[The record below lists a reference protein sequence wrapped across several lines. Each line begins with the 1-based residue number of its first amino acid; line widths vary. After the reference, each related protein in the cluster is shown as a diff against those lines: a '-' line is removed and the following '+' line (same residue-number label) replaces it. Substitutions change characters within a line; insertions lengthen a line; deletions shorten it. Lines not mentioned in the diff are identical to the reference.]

1 MSIRRAVIALCVLVL
16 TGWIGLALAGH
27 KAAGSGTFKPVK
39 IVQGALKGIDT
50 VNETITVE
58 IIKGQTVTLKV
69 HVDALE
75 QVRRVGKIGER
86 VELRLDT
93 DDVVH
98 VVAVGTGP

>member
-1 MSIRRAVIALCVLVL
+1 MKRIIIVLCLLVL
-16 TGWIGLALAGH
+16 TGWMGLALAGH

-39 IVQGALKGIDT
+39 IVQGALKAVD
-50 VNETITVE
+50 VLNETITVE
-58 IIKGQTVTLKV
+58 IIKGQVVTLKV

-86 VELRLDT
+86 VELRLDA
-93 DDVVH
+93 DDIVH

>member
-1 MSIRRAVIALCVLVL
+1 MNIRRAVIALCVLVL

-39 IVQGALKGIDT
+39 IVQGTLKGIDT

-58 IIKGQTVTLKV
+58 VVAGQKVTLKV
-69 HVDALE
+69 HLDALE
-75 QVRRVGKIGER
+75 QIRRVGKIGER
-86 VELRLDT
+86 VELRLDA
-93 DDVVH
+93 DDIVH

>member
-1 MSIRRAVIALCVLVL
+1 MKKAVIALCIL
-16 TGWIGLALAGH
+16 TLSAWAGLAVAGH
-27 KAAGSGTFKPVK
+27 KVSGSGTFKPVK
-39 IVQGALKGIDT
+39 IVQGALKAIDIM
-50 VNETITVE
+50 NETITVE

-86 VELRLDT
+86 VELRLDA
-93 DDVVH
+93 DDIVH

>member
-1 MSIRRAVIALCVLVL
+1 MKRIIIVLCVLVL
-16 TGWIGLALAGH
+16 TGWIGLAFAGH

-75 QVRRVGKIGER
+75 QVRRVGKIG
-86 VELRLDT
+86 
-93 DDVVH
+93 
-98 VVAVGTGP
+98 

>member
-1 MSIRRAVIALCVLVL
+1 MKRIIIVLCLLVL

-39 IVQGALKGIDT
+39 IVQGALKAVD
-50 VNETITVE
+50 VLSETITVE
-58 IIKGQTVTLKV
+58 IIKGQVVTLKV

-86 VELRLDT
+86 VELRLDA
-93 DDVVH
+93 DDIVH

>member
-1 MSIRRAVIALCVLVL
+1 MKRIIIVLCVLVL
-16 TGWIGLALAGH
+16 TGWIGLAFAGH

-93 DDVVH
+93 DDIVH

>member
-1 MSIRRAVIALCVLVL
+1 MKRIIIVLCVLVL
-16 TGWIGLALAGH
+16 TGWIGLAFAGH

-93 DDVVH
+93 DDMVH